1 MPEQKDNTSELVRF
15 PNATGGR
22 APSPGT
28 TSPEFTFGPG
38 RGHRPAGDGIGRRRP
53 SGNARCPPSAF
64 DGHGFKRAAQNHF
77 LGRAG
82 QNRQNHRNTLAGGE
96 NPDERHALADGGS
109 GHHERHL
116 LPLYR
121 QSGPPAGNHRPRLSL
136 KWLDRLLQHSLAQK
150 ISALIDLGGGDT
162 TLRRLAVEL
171 PDLVALFEA
180 QGFAVVLFHTVGPQE
195 EDLSP
200 LATLQGLAFKPTAS
214 AIILNEAMM
223 DVGETRDMAFARIL
237 RHSVVRHAIGE
248 GAVPVFMPRLLAA
261 QPVEIRR
268 LKFHDA
274 IAGKTGRA
282 DTPLGPF
289 DRARVR
295 LWLEAMDANF
305 AGVSSWLP

>member
-1 MPEQKDNTSELVRF
+1 MT
-15 PNATGGR
+15 
-22 APSPGT
+22 PSPAIST
-28 TSPEFTFGPG
+28 RWPA
-38 RGHRPAGDGIGRRRP
+38 HRKPPDP
-53 SGNARCPPSAF
+53 S
-64 DGHGFKRAAQNHF
+64 
-77 LGRAG
+77 
-82 QNRQNHRNTLAGGE
+82 
-96 NPDERHALADGGS
+96 
-109 GHHERHL
+109 
-116 LPLYR
+116 
-121 QSGPPAGNHRPRLSL
+121 LSL
-136 KWLDRLLQHSLAQK
+136 KWLDRLLQHSLGQK
-150 ISALIDLGGGDT
+150 ITALVDLGGGDT

-200 LATLQGLAFKPTAS
+200 LATLQGLGFKPTAA
-214 AIILNEAMM
+214 AIILNEAMI
-223 DVGETRDMAFARIL
+223 DVGETRDTAFARIL

-274 IAGKTGRA
+274 IAGKTGRG

-295 LWLEAMDANF
+295 LWLEAMDTNF
-305 AGVSSWLP
+305 AGVSSWLPWNEPRDDLDLRRYSEILGREIAQMQDELERLIQVSGLKNDPVLP